1 MISLIRI
8 VVLSLLILTGCA
20 SVQTKQAKF
29 ETGKFPDTG
38 QKTVVSV
45 GQVMVSKYDY
55 LAQSGATLR
64 DSVSGSFWM
73 GRNELAAG
81 TKLVGAI
88 SSGETVY
95 CHPPA
100 RLGAPCL
107 KDTNSDGA
115 FDHASTMNAYGY
127 LVNEVVIPP
136 ASYHTG
142 NKAIKDGFKYE
153 LLYQGLD
160 NGVVRI
166 AYREYTE
173 SLARPAFSQNL
184 TYTLNTGNTQIRFR
198 DVLATIH
205 SADNNEIVYTVNA
218 GF

>member
-1 MISLIRI
+1 
-8 VVLSLLILTGCA
+8 
-20 SVQTKQAKF
+20 
-29 ETGKFPDTG
+29 
-38 QKTVVSV
+38 
-45 GQVMVSKYDY
+45 
-55 LAQSGATLR
+55 
-64 DSVSGSFWM
+64 
-73 GRNELAAG
+73 
-81 TKLVGAI
+81 
-88 SSGETVY
+88 
-95 CHPPA
+95 
-100 RLGAPCL
+100 
-107 KDTNSDGA
+107 
-115 FDHASTMNAYGY
+115 MNAYGY